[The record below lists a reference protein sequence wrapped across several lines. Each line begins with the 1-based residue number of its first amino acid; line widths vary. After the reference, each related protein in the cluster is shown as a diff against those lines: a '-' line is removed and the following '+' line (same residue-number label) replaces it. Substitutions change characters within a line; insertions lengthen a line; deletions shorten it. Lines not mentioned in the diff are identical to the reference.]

1 MHYYI
6 DGYNWLFRIP
16 KNRQSLEERRRIFIQ
31 EIHKL
36 VLDHPSLVTLVFDS
50 ADPSKEV
57 SSKGNFKSLE
67 IIFTPKK
74 QTADEYIENAVELSK
89 KPQNITVVTLDRQLQ
104 EKCRIRGA
112 RVLTMEE
119 FYLLFAK
126 KKRVQKE
133 KSYFELPAQTARLL
147 RIFEKKWLDDLS
159 DD

>member
-50 ADPSKEV
+50 ADPSKEL

-89 KPQNITVVTLDRQLQ
+89 KPKNITVVTLDR
-104 EKCRIRGA
+104 RGA

-126 KKRVQKE
+126 KKKVQKE

-159 DD
+159 DE